1 MRGFG
6 VTHLWRTA
14 RFVAAASVVAS
25 ASWAQAGAAQP
36 ADAPVQTAPPGP
48 ATPTTNSGEQAARTK
63 GSAAAKADIAETVV
77 VTGSR
82 IRRADL
88 TSDPPVA
95 VISGQ
100 YIQDRGF
107 TNLADV
113 INQLPAAGDAIR
125 PSGDQNDFG
134 TGRNYINLF
143 DLGTNRTLTLV
154 NGRRFVSD
162 NPTNIFGNEAGGQVD
177 INALP
182 TLFVDRIE
190 EVPATGAAVYGSD
203 AIAGVVNI
211 ILKQKYDGLEITGQ
225 TGISDYGDAPRYTVE
240 AAAGHTFLD
249 GKLNLAI
256 DFQYDRTNALL
267 YSDRPRTAAQYAF
280 VPNPADT
287 GPNDGI
293 PGTILISNDRFAG
306 VTVGGLPFTIHQAP
320 GFRGGQMIDLPGTN
334 TPVQFG
340 PSGDLIPFNPGTV
353 YGLTD
358 ASGGDSLNLAP
369 YTALQTPLDRKIFT
383 AMGNY
388 DITSHVRLHAQVFY
402 SNNGATEPANQ
413 PNYAAEAFNGGGFH
427 TGFNT
432 VIPGL
437 APLVSSDNAFL
448 TPQAKSVLA
457 ADGVTKFLLSRANT
471 DLTPSPVSSN
481 DQTYDA
487 VLDLDGDFRAL
498 NRDFTW
504 SAAYTRGSSWSNFDE
519 YGFLFVDPNS
529 PNAANYAGP
538 FAYALNA
545 VMGPNG
551 TPVCAITLAHP
562 KSKDPD
568 IKNCVPLNL
577 FGTGNASKAA
587 INYVTANFGNSSYN
601 QQDDGQLNFGGTVA
615 KLPAGDW
622 KFSLGYEYRREAASF
637 TPDAASA
644 AGLGYSVPIIGQ
656 SGAYETNEYYAET
669 LAPILGPG
677 FNFPLAYKLEFEGAY
692 RKIQNSLAGY
702 NEAWSFGGRYSPTQD
717 VTFRGSRS
725 KTFRAPAI
733 TELFSASTPAY
744 DSGAD
749 PCQASNITAGPNPA
763 VRQANCAAAF
773 KALGAN
779 LSSFTDSIVGNE
791 TIPVNIGG
799 NPDLKNETGSS
810 WTYGVVLTPRVVPGL
825 SMTADYIHIDI
836 TDAIE
841 FAGIGDLLEQCY
853 DSPSYPDSACG
864 QFKRNGQ
871 GQVVSANETY
881 INAGYSRYAGAQYAI
896 NYERDVAR
904 LPFVQTVRD
913 LGKVGVSFQALNT
926 RRILTSDSGLGFD
939 TIDYAGVIPTSE
951 GGGTSGQ
958 PRWKGQLDVRYSY
971 GPLEAGWTTHY
982 IGPAKYDLTYTLEN
996 QNILEINPYFDYDLS
1011 LAYKINSHLTAR
1023 LNIDNITNAQPP
1035 YPVSSVSTYDLIGRY
1050 YLLSLDG
1057 KF

>member
-1 MRGFG
+1 MAPPLTSSQAGP
-6 VTHLWRTA
+6 VSTA
-14 RFVAAASVVAS
+14 RSDAAA
-25 ASWAQAGAAQP
+25 AQATEG
-36 ADAPVQTAPPGP
+36 
-48 ATPTTNSGEQAARTK
+48 PTTEAGLQAASPTPHPP
-63 GSAAAKADIAETVV
+63 AAGKADMVVPQVV

-82 IRRADL
+82 IARTDITAEQ
-88 TSDPPVA
+88 PVG
-95 VISGQ
+95 VITGQ

-154 NGRRFVSD
+154 DGRRFVSD
-162 NPTNIFGNEAGGQVD
+162 NPTNIFGNEAGSQVD

-182 TLFVDRIE
+182 TLFVDRVE

-211 ILKQKYDGLEITGQ
+211 ILKQKYNGLEITGQ
-225 TGISDYGDAPRYTVE
+225 TGISDYGDAPRYSVE

-287 GPNDGI
+287 GPTDGI
-293 PGTILISNDRFAG
+293 PGTILIANDRFAG
-306 VTVGGLPFTIHQAP
+306 VTVGGLPFTTK
-320 GFRGGQMIDLPGTN
+320 GNMVYLPGTN
-334 TPVQFG
+334 TPAQFG
-340 PSGDLIPFNPGTV
+340 PNGNLIPFNPGTV

-369 YTALQTPLDRKIFT
+369 YTALQTPLDRKTFT
-383 AMGNY
+383 AMGTY
-388 DITSHVRLHAQVFY
+388 DFTPHIRLHAQVFY

-413 PNYAAEAFNGGGFH
+413 PNYAAEAFNGDPPYVSGL
-427 TGFNT
+427 NT

-437 APLVSSDNAFL
+437 AALISSNNAFL

-457 ADGVTKFLLSRANT
+457 ADGISRFLLSRANT
-471 DLTPSPVSSN
+471 DLTPSPVSSI

-487 VLDLDGDFRAL
+487 VLDLEGDFRAFG
-498 NRDFTW
+498 RDFTW
-504 SAAYTRGSSWSNFDE
+504 SAAYTRGSSWSTFNE
-519 YGFLFVDPNS
+519 YGFLFVDPDS

-538 FAYALNA
+538 FGYALNS
-545 VMGPNG
+545 VIGPNG
-551 TPVCAITLAHP
+551 QPACAITLAHP
-562 KSKDPD
+562 NSKDPD
-568 IKNCVPLNL
+568 IKNCVPLDP
-577 FGTGNASKAA
+577 FGANNASQAA
-587 INYVTANFGNSSYN
+587 INYVTSNFGNSSYN
-601 QQDDGQLNFGGTVA
+601 QQDDGQLNFGGTVL

-622 KFSLGYEYRREAASF
+622 KFSVGYEYRREQASF

-644 AGLGYSVPIIGQ
+644 EGLGYSVPIIGQ

-692 RKIQNSLAGY
+692 RKVQNSLAGY

-717 VTFRGSRS
+717 ITFRGSRS

-744 DSGAD
+744 DSGED
-749 PCQASNITAGPNPA
+749 PCQSSNITAGPNPA
-763 VRQANCAAAF
+763 ARQKNCAAAF
-773 KALGAN
+773 AALGAN
-779 LSSFTDSIVGNE
+779 LAGFTDSTVGDE
-791 TIPVNIGG
+791 TIPVTIGG
-799 NPDLKNETGSS
+799 NPELKNETGSS
-810 WTYGVVLTPRVVPGL
+810 WTYGVVLTPRFLPGL

-836 TDAIE
+836 TDAIG

-853 DSPSYPDSACG
+853 DSPSYPDAACG
-864 QFKRNGQ
+864 KFSRNSQ
-871 GQVVSANETY
+871 GQVVTANETY

-896 NYERDVAR
+896 NYDRPVDR
-904 LPFVQTVRD
+904 LPFVQTARD
-913 LGKVGVSFQALNT
+913 LGRIGISFQALNT

-939 TIDYAGVIPTSE
+939 TIDYAGVIPDSE

-971 GPLEAGWTTHY
+971 GPFEAGWTTHY
-982 IGPAKYDLTYTLEN
+982 IGPAKYDLTYTIEN
-996 QNILEINPYFDYDLS
+996 QSILEIDPYFDYDLS
-1011 LAYKINSHLTAR
+1011 LEYKITPRITAR
-1023 LNIDNITNAQPP
+1023 LNVDNITNAQPP

-1050 YLLSLDG
+1050 YLLSLDA